1 MLKLVRLTHKIKR
14 INSLMPLNLSRRQ
27 KKKKKITTTS
37 SVDRATTRVRVNS
50 ISYLLVKE
58 KLINT
63 FHSQFTY
70 ELQRNGKQRKRN
82 SKQLSEANNLYI
94 SLVSSSYLLA
104 PMEILA

>member
-1 MLKLVRLTHKIKR
+1 MLKLVRLRHKIKR
-14 INSLMPLNLSRRQ
+14 INSLMPRNLSRRQ
-27 KKKKKITTTS
+27 KKKKITTTS
-37 SVDRATTRVRVNS
+37 SVDRTTTRVRVNS

-58 KLINT
+58 KLIKT

>member
-1 MLKLVRLTHKIKR
+1 MLKLVRLRHKIKR
-14 INSLMPLNLSRRQ
+14 INSLMPRNLSRRQ
-27 KKKKKITTTS
+27 KKKKITTTS
-37 SVDRATTRVRVNS
+37 SVDRATTRVKVNS

>member
-1 MLKLVRLTHKIKR
+1 MLKLVRLRHKIKR

-27 KKKKKITTTS
+27 KKKKNTTTS
-37 SVDRATTRVRVNS
+37 SVDQATTRVRVNS

>member
-1 MLKLVRLTHKIKR
+1 MLKLVRLRHKIKR

-27 KKKKKITTTS
+27 KKKKITTTS

>member
-1 MLKLVRLTHKIKR
+1 MLKLVRLRHKIKR

-27 KKKKKITTTS
+27 KKKKIPTTS
-37 SVDRATTRVRVNS
+37 SVDRATTRVRVNN
-50 ISYLLVKE
+50 INYLLVKE

>member
-1 MLKLVRLTHKIKR
+1 MLKLVRLRHKIKR

-27 KKKKKITTTS
+27 KKKITTTS

-63 FHSQFTY
+63 FHSHFTY

>member
-27 KKKKKITTTS
+27 KKKKITTTS
-37 SVDRATTRVRVNS
+37 SVDRGTTRVRVNS

-63 FHSQFTY
+63 FHSHFTY

>member
-1 MLKLVRLTHKIKR
+1 MLKLVRLRHKSKAHQFADATK
-14 INSLMPLNLSRRQ
+14 PV
-27 KKKKKITTTS
+27 KTAKKKKITTTS

-58 KLINT
+58 KLIDT